1 MWLLEFLL
9 LNDTISRIFFALFL
23 FKQRE
28 ETVLHVSCRTV
39 RIQIVRLLIRN
50 NAKVNAKTKVR
61 VCCCLNTFH
70 FQSFFFYLY
79 YIFRDLQQFWF
90 CSWFFSHFLALS
102 HFSKKLKRK
111 KNPDH
116 HSFDL
121 HHNDCL
127 AGIDIKMNELCS
139 TDEKLM
145 FPRRLI

>member
-1 MWLLEFLL
+1 MIQFQEFSLLFSFLNSERRRCFMFHVGLYEFK
-9 LNDTISRIFFALFL
+9 LFDCWSEIMPKWML
-23 FKQRE
+23 KQRF
-28 ETVLHVSCRTV
+28 VFVV
-39 RIQIVRLLIRN
+39 VWI
-50 NAKVNAKTKVR
+50 
-61 VCCCLNTFH
+61 H
-70 FQSFFFYLY
+70 FIFRAFFFYLY
-79 YIFRDLQQFWF
+79 YIFRDLQQFWI